1 MATPDGPRGQIRDIE
16 RHDAVRRRGSK
27 APGVRRGL
35 NARGLRELRAINRPP
50 HRYNMP
56 STLPLTQVGWMVVC
70 VAILVLIVLATIAI
84 RFIR

>member
-1 MATPDGPRGQIRDIE
+1 MATPEAPRSQIRDIE

-35 NARGLRELRAINRPP
+35 SSRGIRELRAGNRPP
-50 HRYNMP
+50 HRYTIP
-56 STLPLTQVGWMVVC
+56 SAVPLTQVGWMVVC
-70 VAILVLIVLATIAI
+70 IAILVAVVLITVAV

>member
-35 NARGLRELRAINRPP
+35 NARGLRAINRPP

-70 VAILVLIVLATIAI
+70 VAALILVVLATIAI